1 MSSQAHRT
9 GGNDGV
15 RRTAARSLFVRLE
28 LRAKI
33 AILAVLVTVSTV
45 TALDVA
51 LAYSAHRLIEDAHQ
65 SQARAI
71 ARTLA
76 GAVALAP
83 EGELP
88 RYVRVLQQK
97 LEASGDISGIRY
109 IYIQDAEGS
118 ILAHTFKPHFPANF
132 EETNWIDAAGLHDS
146 HAARQRDVEIEL
158 GGEIIRAT
166 DVAVPAVGSE
176 YGVVHVGIDRTSVD
190 EQVNELRLQHLLVGF
205 IVTVLGAALSVL
217 LLSRV
222 ILHPLN
228 ELNRVVRE
236 FVASGDLTRDIAVSS
251 EDQVGELA
259 ASIQAMLVKL
269 RDVPREIQGSA
280 SELSTVS
287 GRLGEAGEL
296 VENVADQITTKVVKA
311 TRSMDALG
319 VALADVARGVAA
331 VERVATHSGTVLGE
345 LAASG
350 KHVTEA
356 VAQLQRF
363 GDNVS
368 ESLHDSGAALRVFAE
383 SVRTASSSLTSASGS
398 METMQ
403 ASIGDVD
410 VRARMTSDLS
420 ARAAQDASRGLE
432 AVAAT
437 IDGIYAVERSAS
449 AAAKILIDL
458 QNRAGQI
465 LPVVDLI
472 DDIAQQASLLALNAA
487 ILAAQSGEHDAGF
500 GVVARE
506 IKNMAERTRGSTN
519 EVAHLVGQLRG
530 GVADAVAV
538 TERSLRDVNEAV
550 ARGGAASAA
559 LNTILQSVNEA
570 RANVDRMS
578 AVLGRHSE
586 SSSAFLG
593 SVGEIMRGL
602 GSMQAQSASLA
613 KRAEQTAANG
623 EKMEHLA
630 RGVHDVATQQLARM
644 DELTKAVQD
653 LVATIAELRAV
664 KVRQGTEAEQVA
676 DAMQAI
682 EGVLGT
688 QAAAVQEVQRAIAAL
703 RAQSAAL
710 NRQVAGFRVS

>member
-1 MSSQAHRT
+1 M
-9 GGNDGV
+9 

-71 ARTLA
+71 GRTLA

-83 EGELP
+83 EGELS
-88 RYVRVLQQK
+88 RYVRVLHQK

-146 HAARQRDVEIEL
+146 HTARQRDVEIEL
-158 GGEIIRAT
+158 GGEVIRAT

-205 IVTVLGAALSVL
+205 IVTVLGAALSVF

-236 FVASGDLTRDIAVSS
+236 FVASGDLTRDIEVSS

-410 VRARMTSDLS
+410 VRARMTSELS

-458 QNRAGQI
+458 QSRAGQI

-676 DAMQAI
+676 DAMRAI
-682 EGVLGT
+682 EGVLGS